1 MSRRSP
7 STRTA
12 TRSACGPATCATT
25 SWSAAPATSTTTTER
40 CRDNASMPPHLVS
53 VNVGRPRLVPR
64 GDDMVHTALWK
75 QPVAQPVAARGVNLE
90 GDDQADR
97 TVHGGPDKA
106 VYAYASE
113 DTAWWE
119 AQLGRALG
127 PGAFGEN
134 LTVAGLDLAAMEVG
148 QRWRIGSAELEVSQP
163 RLPCFK
169 LGLRFG
175 DPRMLKRFAKAG
187 RTGTYLRIVEEG
199 VLQAGDAI
207 EVSEAP
213 GHGVTVALIA
223 AAYLDDHALAAR
235 MLEAPQLA
243 ADWRAWAKRRAA

>member
-1 MSRRSP
+1 M
-7 STRTA
+7 
-12 TRSACGPATCATT
+12 
-25 SWSAAPATSTTTTER
+25 APRLLSI
-40 CRDNASMPPHLVS
+40 
-53 VNVGRPRLVPR
+53 NVGRPRIVPR
-64 GDDMVHTALWK
+64 GTGTVETAIWK
-75 QPVAQPVAARGVNLE
+75 HPVAGPVAARGVNLE

-106 VYAYASE
+106 IYAYAGE

-119 AQLGRALG
+119 GELGRTLG

-134 LTVAGLDLAAMEVG
+134 LTVVGLDLSAMEVG
-148 QRWRIGSAELEVSQP
+148 QRWRVGSAALEVSQP

-175 DPRMLKRFAKAG
+175 DPRMLRRFARAG

-199 VLQAGDAI
+199 VLEAGDAI
-207 EVSEAP
+207 EVGPAP
-213 GHGVTVALIA
+213 GHGVSVALIA
-223 AAYLDDHALAAR
+223 DAYLHDHALAAR

-243 ADWRAWAKRRAA
+243 ADWRKWALARAEAA

>member
-1 MSRRSP
+1 M
-7 STRTA
+7 
-12 TRSACGPATCATT
+12 
-25 SWSAAPATSTTTTER
+25 APRLLSI
-40 CRDNASMPPHLVS
+40 
-53 VNVGRPRLVPR
+53 NVGRPRIVPR
-64 GDDMVHTALWK
+64 GTGTVETAIWK
-75 QPVAQPVAARGVNLE
+75 HPVAGPVAARGVNLE

-106 VYAYASE
+106 IYAYAGE

-119 AQLGRALG
+119 GELGRTLG

-134 LTVAGLDLAAMEVG
+134 LTVVGLDLSAMEVG
-148 QRWRIGSAELEVSQP
+148 QRWRVGSAALEVSQP

-175 DPRMLKRFAKAG
+175 DPRMLRRFARAG

-199 VLQAGDAI
+199 VLEAGDAI
-207 EVSEAP
+207 EVGPAP
-213 GHGVTVALIA
+213 GHGVSVALIA
-223 AAYLDDHALAAR
+223 DAYLHDHGLAAR

-243 ADWRAWAKRRAA
+243 ADWRKWALARAEAA

>member
-1 MSRRSP
+1 M
-7 STRTA
+7 
-12 TRSACGPATCATT
+12 
-25 SWSAAPATSTTTTER
+25 APRLLSI
-40 CRDNASMPPHLVS
+40 
-53 VNVGRPRLVPR
+53 NVGRPRIVPR
-64 GDDMVHTALWK
+64 GTGTVETAIWK
-75 QPVAQPVAARGVNLE
+75 HPVAGPVAARGVNLD

-106 VYAYASE
+106 IYAYAGE

-119 AQLGRALG
+119 GELGRTLG

-134 LTVAGLDLAAMEVG
+134 LTVVGLDLSAMEVG
-148 QRWRIGSAELEVSQP
+148 QRWRVGSAALEVSQP

-175 DPRMLKRFAKAG
+175 DPRMLRRFARAG

-199 VLQAGDAI
+199 VLEAGDAI
-207 EVSEAP
+207 EVGPAP

-223 AAYLDDHALAAR
+223 DAYLHDHGLAAR

-243 ADWRAWAKRRAA
+243 ADWRKWALARAEAA

>member
-1 MSRRSP
+1 M
-7 STRTA
+7 
-12 TRSACGPATCATT
+12 
-25 SWSAAPATSTTTTER
+25 APRLLSI
-40 CRDNASMPPHLVS
+40 
-53 VNVGRPRLVPR
+53 NVGRPRIVPR
-64 GDDMVHTALWK
+64 GTGTVETAIWK
-75 QPVAQPVAARGVNLE
+75 HPVAGPVAARGVNLD

-106 VYAYASE
+106 IYAYAGE

-119 AQLGRALG
+119 GELGRTLG

-134 LTVAGLDLAAMEVG
+134 LTVVGLDLSAMEVG
-148 QRWRIGSAELEVSQP
+148 QRWRVGSAALEVSQP

-175 DPRMLKRFAKAG
+175 DPRMLRRFARAG

-199 VLQAGDAI
+199 VLEAGDAI
-207 EVSEAP
+207 EVGPAP
-213 GHGVTVALIA
+213 GHGVSVALIA
-223 AAYLDDHALAAR
+223 DAYLHDHALAAR

-243 ADWRAWAKRRAA
+243 ADWRKWALARAEAA

>member
-1 MSRRSP
+1 
-7 STRTA
+7 
-12 TRSACGPATCATT
+12 
-25 SWSAAPATSTTTTER
+25 
-40 CRDNASMPPHLVS
+40 MPPQLLS
-53 VNVGRPRLVPR
+53 INVGRPRLVPR
-64 GDDMVHTALWK
+64 GNGSAETAIWK
-75 QPVAQPVAARGVNLE
+75 HPVEGPVAARGVNLE

-106 VYAYASE
+106 IYAYASE

-119 AQLGRALG
+119 AQLEKSLG

-148 QRWRIGSAELEVSQP
+148 QRWRVGSAVLEVSQP

-175 DPRMLKRFAKAG
+175 DPRMLKRFAQAA

-199 VLQAGDAI
+199 VLEAGDAI
-207 EVSEAP
+207 EVGPAP

-223 AAYLDDHALAAR
+223 AAYLCDHALAAR

-243 ADWRAWAKRRAA
+243 DDWRAWAQERAAAA

>member
-1 MSRRSP
+1 VAGR
-7 STRTA
+7 
-12 TRSACGPATCATT
+12 
-25 SWSAAPATSTTTTER
+25 
-40 CRDNASMPPHLVS
+40 LLS
-53 VNVGRPRLVPR
+53 VNVGRPRTVAR
-64 GDDMVHTALWK
+64 GNGTVETAIWK
-75 QPVAQPVAARGVNLE
+75 HPVAGPVAARGVNLD
-90 GDDQADR
+90 GDEQVDR
-97 TVHGGPDKA
+97 RFHGGPDKA

-119 AQLGRALG
+119 AQLGRELG

-148 QRWRIGSAELEVSQP
+148 QHWRIGKVELEVSQP

-175 DPRMLKRFAKAG
+175 DPLMLKRFVNAG

-199 VLQAGDAI
+199 VLEAGDAI
-207 EVSEAP
+207 EVGEAP

-223 AAYLDDHALAAR
+223 AAFHRDRALAER
-235 MLEAPQLA
+235 MLGAPELPA
-243 ADWRAWAKRRAA
+243 HWRAWAMDPASPV